1 MEGQSLK
8 DKKNISLKIYVQYLQ
23 YLSNLSQAF
32 PV

>member
-8 DKKNISLKIYVQYLQ
+8 DKKNISLKIYVQYL
-23 YLSNLSQAF
+23 SNLSQTF